1 MGSPDQHPDP
11 PDHIADT
18 DDSAEAQAAPL
29 TVAAA
34 AELER
39 LAELLNHGLLTRAE
53 FDERKR
59 ILKSG

>member
-1 MGSPDQHPDP
+1 MGSPDQHPDL

-18 DDSAEAQAAPL
+18 AEAQAAPL
-29 TVAAA
+29 SVAAA